1 MPIGNIP
8 MNASRTSFKKIVLE
22 IQVCYV
28 VIMSSKKMHMDAIDT
43 LLYQPYKLEN
53 FEMIP
58 DVIAVIK

>member
-1 MPIGNIP
+1 
-8 MNASRTSFKKIVLE
+8 
-22 IQVCYV
+22 
-28 VIMSSKKMHMDAIDT
+28 MSSKKMHMDAIDT